1 MPTIPELIASTQAK
15 IATNE
20 QTIVT
25 LKAAIETRAAQLALA
40 EARRS
45 VLRLRLEALQ
55 VLATEPE

>member
-25 LKAAIETRAAQLALA
+25 LTEAIKTRTVQLAQAETRRSLLR
-40 EARRS
+40 ARM
-45 VLRLRLEALQ
+45 EALQ
-55 VLATEPE
+55 LLATEPE